1 MATELFPKTWQEFM
15 NSSGYMPVVIN
26 SIERHYSG
34 SWSQT
39 PSRHEY
45 YEMVY
50 AKKGISVFEIEGMK
64 VTVGPNDIII
74 IKPHK
79 VHSLK
84 IQEGGTCE
92 FIVLYFSFARRDSES
107 EKSYPSEIPIE
118 DFINFFT
125 GHHTGPFLKL
135 KVNHKN
141 DIITLLNRIVAEKS
155 GEQFGSDFL
164 IHLLILEL
172 FVMISRVLKLEW
184 ERSIAEDSPQQKE
197 LVELAIQFI
206 RDHYERDIN
215 LNDICGY
222 VFLSPSYFTRIFKKE
237 TGYSPISYLINTRI
251 ERAKELLVETEEKVN
266 EIALSVGFSSQQRF
280 NEAFKKIT
288 GMTPLEYRK
297 KIRIQDHK
305 A

>member
-1 MATELFPKTWQEFM
+1 M

>member
-1 MATELFPKTWQEFM
+1 MSPELFPKTWQEFM

-39 PSRHEY
+39 PSQHEY

-50 AKKGISVFEIEGMK
+50 AKKGISVFEIEGIK
-64 VTVGPNDIII
+64 ITVGPNDIII

-84 IQEGGTCE
+84 IQEGSTCE
-92 FIVLYFSFARRDSES
+92 FIVLYFSFTRRDGSS
-107 EKSYPSEIPIE
+107 DKTYPSEIPIE

-125 GHHTGPFLKL
+125 GQHTGSFLKL

-197 LVELAIQFI
+197 LVNLAIQFI

-222 VFLSPSYFTRIFKKE
+222 VFLSPSYFARIFKKE
-237 TGYSPISYLINTRI
+237 IGYSPISYLINTRI
-251 ERAKELLVETEEKVN
+251 ERAKELLAETEEKVS
-266 EIALSVGFSSQQRF
+266 EIALSVGFSTQQRF
-280 NEAFKKIT
+280 NDAFKKIT
-288 GMTPLEYRK
+288 GLTPLEYRK
-297 KIRIQDHK
+297 KVRGRE
-305 A
+305 

>member
-1 MATELFPKTWQEFM
+1 MATELFPKTWQDFM

-251 ERAKELLVETEEKVN
+251 ERAKELLAETEEKVN

>member
-1 MATELFPKTWQEFM
+1 M

-251 ERAKELLVETEEKVN
+251 ERAKELLAETEEKVN

>member
-251 ERAKELLVETEEKVN
+251 ERAKELLAETEEKVN

>member
-1 MATELFPKTWQEFM
+1 M

-155 GEQFGSDFL
+155 GEQFGSGFL

-251 ERAKELLVETEEKVN
+251 ERAKELLAETEEKVN

>member
-155 GEQFGSDFL
+155 GEQFGSGFL

-251 ERAKELLVETEEKVN
+251 ERAKELLAETEEKVN

>member
-1 MATELFPKTWQEFM
+1 LATELFPKTWQEFM

-251 ERAKELLVETEEKVN
+251 ERAKELLAETEEKVN